1 MAENVNS
8 TNGGQEIDYKAEYE
22 KLQGDHAKLKA
33 SFDKASTEV
42 SSYKKQLA
50 EKQTDE
56 EKAQADLEA
65 REARYKAIERENLLY
80 KTKQSLSKFIK
91 DEKIADKLAEY
102 YADGEIAKALEL
114 TASHWASATS
124 ELEKTIQA
132 ELMKR
137 NPEGHPQTT
146 GASLTKDQ
154 IMAISDSEERQK
166 AMAQNWHLF
175 KNN

>member
-8 TNGGQEIDYKAEYE
+8 TNGGQDIDYKAEYE

-65 REARYKAIERENLLY
+65 REARYKAIERENSLY

-114 TASHWASATS
+114 TASHWES
-124 ELEKTIQA
+124 
-132 ELMKR
+132 
-137 NPEGHPQTT
+137 P
-146 GASLTKDQ
+146 
-154 IMAISDSEERQK
+154 
-166 AMAQNWHLF
+166 
-175 KNN
+175 